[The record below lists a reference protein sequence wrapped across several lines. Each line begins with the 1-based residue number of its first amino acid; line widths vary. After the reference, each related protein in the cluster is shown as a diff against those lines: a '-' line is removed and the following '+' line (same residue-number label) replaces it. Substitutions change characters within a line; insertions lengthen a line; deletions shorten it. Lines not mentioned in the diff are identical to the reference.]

1 MLPFVL
7 NNIDYYLIICYY
19 MTMHKLKG
27 GIYMDFKKLAFDKI
41 KDIAEDKLDD
51 FKLGDYNI
59 GEIIN
64 DNFISKFTDFDSVV
78 DFVQNS
84 GLNLDK
90 IEDLTNLPLDN
101 VDGIVKKVTQFDD
114 LQGMLKKAS
123 SEFLK
128 SKVGL

>member
-1 MLPFVL
+1 
-7 NNIDYYLIICYY
+7 
-19 MTMHKLKG
+19 
-27 GIYMDFKKLAFDKI
+27 MDFKKLAFDKI
-41 KDIAEDKLDD
+41 KDIAENKLDD

-64 DNFISKFTDFDSVV
+64 DNFISKFTDFNSVV

-84 GLNLDK
+84 GLSIDK

-101 VDGIVKKVTQFDD
+101 VDGIIKKVTQFDD
-114 LQGMLKKAS
+114 LQEMLKKAS